1 MVKNID
7 LSELESFLVRNLLLR
22 EIEGLEKNE
31 KEKAFFEV
39 TEDFI
44 TESIEIYRSL
54 YDKLL

>member
-7 LSELESFLVRNLLLR
+7 LSELESFLVRHLLLR

>member
-22 EIEGLEKNE
+22 EIEGLEKDRTKFN
-31 KEKAFFEV
+31 FDS
-39 TEDFI
+39 TDDFI

-54 YDKLL
+54 FDKLL